1 MPVSVKVAVDAALN
15 FYSLLI
21 IVYVLMSW
29 FPVSG
34 VLQDAYRVLASVVD
48 PYLRLFRRIV
58 PVMGALDFSPFV
70 AILVLWAVR
79 MFVVPYI
86 PF

>member
-1 MPVSVKVAVDAALN
+1 MPFSLQVVANAALN

-34 VLQDAYRVLASVVD
+34 VLEDAYRVLASVVE
-48 PYLRLFRRIV
+48 PYLGLFRRIV
-58 PVMGALDFSPFV
+58 PNMGALDFSPFI

-79 MFVVPYI
+79 VFVVPYI